1 MPLILAL
8 IGAALVLVALR
19 NTQSQLA
26 TALEQDVPGYLK
38 WVAAIAAIGALGY
51 IKPLEIPSRWLLA
64 LVLMV
69 IVLTNFTQIA
79 NSFKSLGTAPTPTTP
94 PTNPTTAAEQALA
107 QPAGLQG
114 STIAALTGTSVTGGA
129 ATSSQIAEGG
139 FGSSSLPGQQAAA
152 GGGLF

>member
-51 IKPLEIPSRWLLA
+51 IKPLEVPSRWLLA

-69 IVLTNFTQIA
+69 IVLTNYQQIFQ
-79 NSFKSLGTAPTPTTP
+79 SFQSLGTAPTPTTP
-94 PTNPTTAAEQALA
+94 PTNPTTAAEQALSG
-107 QPAGLQG
+107 PAGLQS
-114 STIAALTGTSVTGGA
+114 STISALSGLTPGAGTSA
-129 ATSSQIAEGG
+129 QIESGG
-139 FGSSSLPGQQAAA
+139 FGSSSIPGQQAAA